1 MVKGHEILGVSSA
14 MESGNMSG
22 VHDTGSDL
30 NLDQDATPSESPQIS
45 VDKKPTDP
53 SHSSSSGGH
62 LGECSLV
69 SSISVNRQPSDDDLA
84 TPVPRTPSEEQPT
97 EDSERTP
104 SHVFARTTTAATRE
118 WSLRSN
124 ESLFS
129 LHTGNMSFTAEQL
142 NLMSKSGEFCYGCDS
157 ALSSPLPPGTPWDN
171 MSATEFA
178 RHGGNL
184 NSDSLFSIRTGNTS
198 FTSDHMNLTSKS
210 GELNIDFDPTNSG
223 RLLDAPCKDQTA
235 AEISEGCDGKSEAE
249 AAETEKEK
257 EPRKQQN
264 PSTKRQEGDVD
275 QEPTD
280 ASVKPF
286 AFPILTGDAD
296 KNRSTTQSTEEQN
309 QQSQCSTTE
318 TPETL
323 SEEANKTETTPETA
337 NETEATTETSKLGS
351 PKETTQES
359 PSGTTKPQTPNA
371 TRNGEP
377 KKWYACFS
385 CCTASA
391 TS

>member
-1 MVKGHEILGVSSA
+1 

-257 EPRKQQN
+257 EPRVRKHSVNKELSLYASRIRSSRIPAPRGKRAMLIKSQLMQVSN
-264 PSTKRQEGDVD
+264 LLPS
-275 QEPTD
+275 
-280 ASVKPF
+280 
-286 AFPILTGDAD
+286 LY